1 MSFDFDDFDVRS
13 RFSDIDEKTDEI
25 AAILRDLPDEEE
37 DMKERCKIAYIY
49 HDCALDGVVV
59 TYPEL
64 RAAVDRKVMSDVALI
79 PAYQQIKNHSAAID
93 HIDYLSEKSLRQSR
107 NALDRIVKTPLA
119 YELHTMLYRDLPRKT
134 PGELRTDMPLHRTYF
149 HNISEPEQIEGDL
162 EIACGI
168 VSDPDFRGQHAINQ
182 ASLFHHKFMSV
193 FPFAQGSGTVGRLLM
208 NFFLVRSGYMP
219 AVIHACDRQRY
230 YEALRDGPES
240 MRVLLLDSME
250 GALEATLRHLKD
262 RFKMRYHSAQ
272 RMSMS
277 G

>member
-37 DMKERCKIAYIY
+37 EMKERCKIAYIY

-79 PAYQQIKNHSAAID
+79 PAYQQIKNHSGAID
-93 HIDYLSEKSLRQSR
+93 HIEYLSEKSVRKPRSS
-107 NALDRIVKTPLA
+107 LDRIVNTALA
-119 YELHTMLYRDLPRKT
+119 YELHSMLYRDLPRKT
-134 PGELRTDMPLHRTYF
+134 PGELRADMPLHRTYF
-149 HNISEPEQIEGDL
+149 HVIAEPEQIAHELDQ
-162 EIACGI
+162 ACRI
-168 VSDPDFRGQHAINQ
+168 VSEPDFRGQHAINQ
-182 ASLFHHKFMSV
+182 ASLFHHRFMSV

-240 MRVLLLDSME
+240 MRLLLLDSME
-250 GALEATLRHLKD
+250 GALEATSRHLKE
-262 RFKMRYHSAQ
+262 RFKMRHHAT
-272 RMSMS
+272 RRISMS

>member
-79 PAYQQIKNHSAAID
+79 PAYQQIKNHSDAID

-149 HNISEPEQIEGDL
+149 HTISEPEQIESEL

-193 FPFAQGSGTVGRLLM
+193 FPFAQGSGSVGRLLM
-208 NFFLVRSGYMP
+208 NFFLVRAGYMP

-250 GALEATLRHLKD
+250 GALDATLRHLKE
-262 RFKMRYHSAQ
+262 RFKMRYHSG
-272 RMSMS
+272 RRLSMS